1 MIDTMTIALFIL
13 VLISLATAAV
23 AIGWLSIVSKRLSAL
38 GQRVLESD
46 DIGRIIQAADR
57 TSSFESRMT
66 VCESKADDSQKQLPE
81 HEKKLSELVSKQV
94 AVEQMIKKH
103 AVDLAMA
110 SEKAA
115 SFKLRFDEFE
125 NNVGDKLN
133 KLLELEAKV
142 NELFT
147 KLESIEQMAND
158 NGSGLA
164 QANRSIEA
172 LTDKIEILQKFRT
185 ATERTHTLIQ
195 AAFTDIRTSMSPE
208 EGQAITSQAP
218 KPEESSQWPEDVH
231 QEAEDQKTP
240 GTYNLDL

>member
-46 DIGRIIQAADR
+46 DIGRIIQAADK

-66 VCESKADDSQKQLPE
+66 VCESKADESQKQLPE
-81 HEKKLSELVSKQV
+81 HEKKLSELVSKQA

-133 KLLELEAKV
+133 KLLELETKV
-142 NELFT
+142 NELAAGM
-147 KLESIEQMAND
+147 ESVEQMANR
-158 NGSGLA
+158 NEEGLA
-164 QANRSIEA
+164 QTNRSIEA
-172 LTDKIEILQKFRT
+172 VRDEIEILQKFQT
-185 ATERTHTLIQ
+185 ATERTHSLIQ

-218 KPEESSQWPEDVH
+218 KPEETLQWPEDVRR
-231 QEAEDQKTP
+231 EDKDQKTS